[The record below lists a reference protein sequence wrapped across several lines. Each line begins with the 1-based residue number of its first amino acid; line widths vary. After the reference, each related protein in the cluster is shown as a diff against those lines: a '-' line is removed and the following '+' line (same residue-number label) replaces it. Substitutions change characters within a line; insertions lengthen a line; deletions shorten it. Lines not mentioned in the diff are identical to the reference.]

1 MDEIIIKKDLDLKS
15 FSDENLEMLIK
26 NLFYNLKK
34 IKGEQKKR

>member
-1 MDEIIIKKDLDLKS
+1 MDEIIIKKELDLKS